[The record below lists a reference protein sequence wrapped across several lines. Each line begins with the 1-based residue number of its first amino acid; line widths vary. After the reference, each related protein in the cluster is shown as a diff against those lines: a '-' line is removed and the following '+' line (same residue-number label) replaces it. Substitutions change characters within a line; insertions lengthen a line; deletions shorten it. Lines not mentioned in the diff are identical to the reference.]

1 MSQTPDAA
9 LERRYQRLLAWY
21 PPRHRAAHAE
31 EMLGVLLAAAPD
43 GQDRPRPAET
53 ANLLWGALQIWL
65 RPRRVAEPGAGLWSD
80 ALAVFSVA
88 APLALVVMYAAT
100 ITTEGLS
107 VSARG
112 GPLVV
117 LYGFAFE
124 GLALAVP
131 FVVLGLRRTAG
142 FVCCLAALLLAWGI
156 GQILLSGA
164 LAGLGITFTFFSYA
178 TEAGAL
184 LGSPGPRRGWPVLS
198 WPAWVL
204 ILAAGALAGVL
215 QGACARVL
223 MASPHYYTAF
233 LHQRQNVAAWLTVA
247 VVAAVMIAVV
257 VWVVARR
264 SALGRRVLV
273 LFAILFCP
281 WLTARTWVGL
291 GGSAVSALVACL
303 PPLILAWLVV
313 AAVRRERR
321 EHRSAPDAGRP
332 AQA

>member
-1 MSQTPDAA
+1 
-9 LERRYQRLLAWY
+9 
-21 PPRHRAAHAE
+21 
-31 EMLGVLLAAAPD
+31 MLGVLLAAAPD
-43 GQDRPRPAET
+43 GQDRPRAAEA

-65 RPRRVAEPGAGLWSD
+65 RPRRAAEPGAGLWSD

-88 APLALVVMYAAT
+88 APLALVVMYAVT
-100 ITTEGLS
+100 ITIEGFN

-142 FVCCLAALLLAWGI
+142 FICCLATLLLGWGI

-164 LAGLGITFTFFSYA
+164 LAGLGIAFSFFAYG

-184 LGSPGPRRGWPVLS
+184 LGSPGPRRGWRVLS

-204 ILAAGALAGVL
+204 ILVAGGLAGVL
-215 QGACARVL
+215 QGALALVTE
-223 MASPHYYTAF
+223 ASSHFYTAF
-233 LHQRQNVAAWLTVA
+233 LHQRPHVAAWLTVA
-247 VVAAVMIAVV
+247 VVAGVVIAVLV
-257 VWVVARR
+257 AGVARR

-281 WLTARTWVGL
+281 WLAARTWVGL
-291 GGSAVSALVACL
+291 GGPAVSALVAYL
-303 PPLILAWLVV
+303 PPLILAWLVA

-321 EHRSAPDAGRP
+321 ERRSAPDAGRP
-332 AQA
+332 ARA